1 VDVFVGS
8 HKKPPK
14 KLVLDSDS
22 TDDPVP
28 GNRWAEYAQ
37 ASNPGKMRRKQETV
51 RPEALFLTTAIG
63 FSSTVTVNL
72 PEG

>member
-1 VDVFVGS
+1 V
-8 HKKPPK
+8 
-14 KLVLDSDS
+14 
-22 TDDPVP
+22 
-28 GNRWAEYAQ
+28 AEGQDRFSWRQQFLQ